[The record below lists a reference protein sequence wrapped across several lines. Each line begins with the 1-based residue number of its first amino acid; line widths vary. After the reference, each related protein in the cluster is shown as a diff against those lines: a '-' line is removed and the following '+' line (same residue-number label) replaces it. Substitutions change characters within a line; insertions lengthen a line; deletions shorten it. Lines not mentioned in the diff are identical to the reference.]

1 MVACWSK
8 NARKCFT
15 ATKGGGW
22 GAAQGKLA
30 SHFAIRYA
38 VVQCCHYQRKVA
50 GVLEYVLFL

>member
-1 MVACWSK
+1 MEAYWSK

-22 GAAQGKLA
+22 AAQGKLA
-30 SHFAIRYA
+30 SHFAIRYV